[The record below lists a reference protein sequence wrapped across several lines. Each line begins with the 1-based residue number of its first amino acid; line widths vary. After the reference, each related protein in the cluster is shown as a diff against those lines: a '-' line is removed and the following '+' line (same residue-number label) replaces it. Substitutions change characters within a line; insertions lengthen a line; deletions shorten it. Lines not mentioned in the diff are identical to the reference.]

1 MSRDKG
7 GGRGAFLG
15 PGRLAREFSLLQRQG
30 GVPHAQLQPDMNDTL
45 TWHFVLHDLP
55 ADSPYHG
62 GVYHGKLVF
71 PPNYPFAPPSIFMLT
86 PSGRFEVNKRICM
99 SMSDFH
105 PESWNPS
112 WRLETLVTAFLSFM
126 LDAGDAATHGSVS
139 MSFAQRRRLA
149 LQSFSENKRHKN
161 FAAMFPDF
169 VDDSKY
175 DPARG
180 FSLSGVSPAAGKS
193 EAASKRN
200 AIAGEPQ
207 GSQRGPPTQ
216 EPGAMHRES
225 ERAAERGEGGR
236 KGGWCRERSLA
247 TTLLLVLIVGTSVAA
262 LLWRFRAFLQHDD
275 R

>member
-1 MSRDKG
+1 
-7 GGRGAFLG
+7 
-15 PGRLAREFSLLQRQG
+15 
-30 GVPHAQLQPDMNDTL
+30 
-45 TWHFVLHDLP
+45 
-55 ADSPYHG
+55 
-62 GVYHGKLVF
+62 
-71 PPNYPFAPPSIFMLT
+71 
-86 PSGRFEVNKRICM
+86 
-99 SMSDFH
+99 
-105 PESWNPS
+105 ESWNPS

-236 KGGWCRERSLA
+236 KGGWCRQRSLA